1 MLLNNCTATTS
12 TKNISSNSLDNPFI
26 NKGFSLIYNDKF
38 YYDKVISKKIDER
51 SLIIFQ
57 KNLKKNT
64 IVKITNILNNKSIIG
79 TVGSNADYPLFNN
92 AVLSLRIADEIGLN
106 ENEPYVE
113 ILEVLEDAIFVA
125 KRAKTFEEE
134 KKVADKAPVNN
145 INISDLNTK
154 QTNTKNE
161 LNKNFSYEIKI
172 ADFYFNDTASLL
184 INRIVK
190 ETLIKDAKIKKINEK
205 KYRVYAGPFNN
216 INSLQK
222 SFNDISILEFENI
235 EIIKKMIKLR
245 LITLLLTLL
254 LTANANAAFDV
265 KARTA
270 ILQDYLSGEILF
282 EKDADKSIYPA
293 SMTKIMTAI
302 IAFDLI
308 RSGDLN
314 LDEKFLIS
322 ENAWRLSSAGYS
334 SMFIMVGDEVSV
346 ENLLRGIIVAS
357 GNDACVSLAEGIAGT
372 EDEFAVMMTAKA
384 KEIGMDN
391 TNFANS
397 SGINNTENVSTVRDI
412 MIMSRY
418 LIKEFPE
425 EYKYFAEKEFTWDR
439 TGGDPITQGNRN
451 PLLYKSLGAD
461 GIKTGY
467 LAVEKYSLAS
477 SVERN
482 GRRLIAVGSGF
493 NTKND
498 RSRESA
504 KLLTWGLT
512 NFDLVEITRANTPIE
527 DIGVWLGKK
536 DTVKTYIKNDI
547 YKTIPKAKKRLLKL
561 SLNYN
566 GPIQAPIKKDDILGK
581 LKLTYNGDLI
591 EEYDLLAYEDVK
603 KLNVFSRLMKS
614 INFLIWGDV

>member
-1 MLLNNCTATTS
+1 M
-12 TKNISSNSLDNPFI
+12 TK
-26 NKGFSLIYNDKF
+26 
-38 YYDKVISKKIDER
+38 
-51 SLIIFQ
+51 
-57 KNLKKNT
+57 LK
-64 IVKITNILNNKSIIG
+64 
-79 TVGSNADYPLFNN
+79 
-92 AVLSLRIADEIGLN
+92 
-106 ENEPYVE
+106 
-113 ILEVLEDAIFVA
+113 
-125 KRAKTFEEE
+125 
-134 KKVADKAPVNN
+134 
-145 INISDLNTK
+145 
-154 QTNTKNE
+154 
-161 LNKNFSYEIKI
+161 
-172 ADFYFNDTASLL
+172 
-184 INRIVK
+184 
-190 ETLIKDAKIKKINEK
+190 
-205 KYRVYAGPFNN
+205 
-216 INSLQK
+216 
-222 SFNDISILEFENI
+222 
-235 EIIKKMIKLR
+235 
-245 LITLLLTLL
+245 LITILLTFLL
-254 LTANANAAFDV
+254 SVNSSSAFDV

-293 SMTKIMTAI
+293 SMTKIMTTI

-314 LDEKFLIS
+314 LDEKFLVS

-346 ENLLRGIIVAS
+346 ENLLKGIIIAS
-357 GNDACVSLAEGIAGT
+357 GNDACVALAEGVAGT

-384 KEIGMDN
+384 KEIGMNN

-412 MIMSRY
+412 MLMSKY

-512 NFDLVEITRANTPIE
+512 NFDLVKITKANSPID
-527 DIGVWLGKK
+527 DIDVWLGKK
-536 DTVKTYIKNDI
+536 DTVKAYTKESI
-547 YKTIPKAKKRLLKL
+547 YKTIPKAKKRLLKV

-591 EEYDLLAYEDVK
+591 NEYDLLAYEDVK

>member
-1 MLLNNCTATTS
+1 
-12 TKNISSNSLDNPFI
+12 
-26 NKGFSLIYNDKF
+26 
-38 YYDKVISKKIDER
+38 
-51 SLIIFQ
+51 
-57 KNLKKNT
+57 
-64 IVKITNILNNKSIIG
+64 
-79 TVGSNADYPLFNN
+79 
-92 AVLSLRIADEIGLN
+92 
-106 ENEPYVE
+106 
-113 ILEVLEDAIFVA
+113 
-125 KRAKTFEEE
+125 
-134 KKVADKAPVNN
+134 
-145 INISDLNTK
+145 
-154 QTNTKNE
+154 
-161 LNKNFSYEIKI
+161 
-172 ADFYFNDTASLL
+172 
-184 INRIVK
+184 
-190 ETLIKDAKIKKINEK
+190 
-205 KYRVYAGPFNN
+205 
-216 INSLQK
+216 
-222 SFNDISILEFENI
+222 
-235 EIIKKMIKLR
+235 MIKLR
-245 LITLLLTLL
+245 LITILLTLL
-254 LTANANAAFDV
+254 LTANSNAAFDI

-293 SMTKIMTAI
+293 SMTKIMTTI

-314 LDEKFLIS
+314 LDEKFLVS

-346 ENLLRGIIVAS
+346 ENLLKGIIIAS
-357 GNDACVSLAEGIAGT
+357 GNDACVALAEGIAGT

-384 KEIGMDN
+384 KELGMDN

-412 MIMSRY
+412 MLMSRY

-512 NFDLVEITRANTPIE
+512 NFDLVEITKANTPI
-527 DIGVWLGKK
+527 DDLDVWLGKK

-547 YKTIPKAKKRLLKL
+547 YKTIPKAKKRLLKV

-581 LKLTYNGDLI
+581 LKLTFDGKLI

-603 KLNVFSRLMKS
+603 KLNVFSRLMRS